1 MRLAKEKTLT
11 PMMQQYLEIKE
22 KNSDSLLFFRLGDFY
37 EMFFDDAV
45 TASRELDLVLTGRDC
60 GLDER
65 APMCGVPH
73 HACEAYIS
81 RLVSRGYK
89 VAICEQMQ
97 DPSECKGLV
106 ERDVIR
112 VVTPGTILDSTVVG
126 ASENNFLCTV
136 SLGKKEAALCSCDI
150 GTGELELSVVNGE
163 NLNYHII
170 AELQRI
176 SPSEVLLQN
185 ALSKRPVL
193 RDFVRDRLGAMLTE
207 GRDDYFEYDR
217 AEKAVCEQ
225 FGAETVSEL
234 GFQEESAVC
243 AAGAMLAYLH
253 ATQKNDLQQVN
264 RVRFMENANF
274 MRLDMTARR
283 NLELCETMRNGERR
297 GSLLWVLDKTKTPMG
312 GRLIRQWINKPL
324 CQKEKIISRQNAIEA
339 LVINPIVS
347 DGIAHV
353 LSDVSDLER
362 LVSRVVCKTA
372 SYHDL
377 FSIEQTL
384 EKIPLLKTEL
394 SQLDEPE
401 IVQIRE
407 ELDPVG
413 EIRDLLFR
421 AIEYCLD
428 DDGKEVYGIKLGYH
442 EEIDR
447 LKNIRDNA
455 MGMVLQL
462 EAEEREK
469 TGIKTL
475 KVRYNRVFGYYIE
488 VSKSYLH
495 LVPEEYI
502 RKQTLAN
509 GERYFTQELK
519 ELEGSILGASD
530 RLQAL
535 ERQVFNEI
543 CREITSQLVRFQNTA
558 KLIAYLDVVL
568 SLAAVATEYR
578 YVRPQIEENDV
589 CEISSGRHPVV
600 ERMMRDIPFV
610 PNDTYLDCGENRVAL
625 ITGPNMAGK
634 STYMRQVALIVLM
647 AQIGSFV
654 PAKAARIGLV
664 DRIFTRI
671 GASDDLTAGQST
683 FMVEMSE
690 VADILTNATARSLL
704 VLDEIGRGT
713 STFDGMSIARAVIE
727 YAADKGKLGA
737 KTLFATHYH
746 ELTDLEGSLDG
757 VKNYNIVVKK
767 RGFDITFLR
776 KIVRGPAD
784 ESYGIEVAKLA
795 GVPSE
800 VFLRAKEIL
809 DAIESGDT
817 VMVPHAI
824 RAMAE
829 KREETRGSSRVLI
842 EQLAKLNADTLTPI
856 EALGM
861 LHQFSLDAKKLEDR
875 K

>member
-1 MRLAKEKTLT
+1 
-11 PMMQQYLEIKE
+11 MMQQYLEIKE

-37 EMFFDDAV
+37 EMFFEDAV
-45 TASRELDLVLTGRDC
+45 TASKELDLVLTGRDC
-60 GLDER
+60 GLEER

-106 ERDVIR
+106 ERDVVRI
-112 VVTPGTILDSTVVG
+112 VTPGTILDSTVVG

-136 SLGKKEAALCSCDI
+136 SLGKKEAAICSCDI
-150 GTGELELSVVNGE
+150 GTGEIELSVVSGE
-163 NLNYHII
+163 NLNYYII

-176 SPSEVLLQN
+176 SPSEVLLQGT
-185 ALSKRPVL
+185 LTKKTVL
-193 RDFVRDRLGAMLTE
+193 RDFICDRLGAMLTE
-207 GRDDYFEYDR
+207 GHDDYFDYDHAVR
-217 AEKAVCEQ
+217 AVCEQ
-225 FGAETVSEL
+225 FETESVSAL
-234 GFQEESAVC
+234 GFQEECAVC
-243 AAGAMLAYLH
+243 AAGAMLSYLH
-253 ATQKNDLQQVN
+253 ATQKTELRQINH
-264 RVRFMENANF
+264 VRFLENANF

-283 NLELCETMRNGERR
+283 NLELCETMRTGERR

-324 CQKEKIISRQNAIEA
+324 CQKEKILPRQNAIEA

-347 DGIAHV
+347 DGIARV
-353 LSDVSDLER
+353 LCDVSDLER
-362 LVSRVVCKTA
+362 LVSRVVCKSA

-377 FSIEQTL
+377 FNIQKTL
-384 EKIPLLKTEL
+384 EKIPELKTEL
-394 SQLDEPE
+394 VQLDAPE
-401 IVQIRE
+401 MVQIRNH
-407 ELDPVG
+407 LDPVE
-413 EIRDLLFR
+413 EIRDLLSR
-421 AIEYCLD
+421 SIEYHLD
-428 DDGKEVYGIKLGYH
+428 DDGKEVFGIKTGYH
-442 EEIDR
+442 EEIDH

-455 MGMVLQL
+455 MGMVLQM
-462 EAEEREK
+462 EAQEREK

-475 KVRYNRVFGYYIE
+475 KIRYNRVFGYYIE
-488 VSKSYLH
+488 VSKSYLD

-519 ELEGSILGASD
+519 ELESSILGASD
-530 RLQAL
+530 RLQVL
-535 ERQVFNEI
+535 ERQVFNEV
-543 CREITSQLVRFQNTA
+543 CREISLQLVRFQNTA
-558 KLIAYLDVVL
+558 KQVAYLDVVL
-568 SLAAVATEYR
+568 SLATVASEYR
-578 YVRPQIEENDV
+578 YVRPQIDESDI
-589 CEISSGRHPVV
+589 CEISDGRHPVV

-654 PAKAARIGLV
+654 PAKAAHIGLV

-671 GASDDLTAGQST
+671 GASDDLSAGQST

-690 VADILTNATARSLL
+690 VADILTNATSRSLL

-809 DAIESGDT
+809 NAIESGDT
-817 VMVPHAI
+817 VLVPHAI

-829 KREETRGSSRVLI
+829 KREEVREGSHVLI

-856 EALGM
+856 EALGL